1 MTAKG
6 TGAGRSV
13 ARISERKWGDV
24 MSGFTILILGL
35 VLLVLAVAVSEAMPE
50 LRLIADHL
58 EMASRRS

>member
-1 MTAKG
+1 
-6 TGAGRSV
+6 
-13 ARISERKWGDV
+13 

-35 VLLVLAVAVSEAMPE
+35 VLLVLAVAISEAMPE